1 MNTVPYIFILAGG
14 RGERLWPLSSEA
26 CRKPFLK
33 LFEEQS
39 LLALTLRRVE
49 GLVPRTHIRILTTAD
64 LREAVLHALPD
75 FPETQLLCEPEAR
88 NTAAALAYA
97 CGHLQQISPE
107 AIGIVLP
114 ADHLIRDDKTFQ
126 AALRAA
132 CHLAQTRHELVTLGI
147 SPTTP
152 ATTYGYI
159 ACGEALET
167 VADCQTC
174 QGIGFT
180 EKPDLST
187 AKTYLHAGNFLWN
200 AGIFIWEAATLKARF
215 TADAPAFLPLIEAP
229 EAAAACYPTLPK
241 IAFDYAIMEH
251 CPNFSVV
258 RGTFD
263 WDDIGTLE
271 AIERQ
276 QPCDSAGNRTLGE
289 VTCIHTADTTV
300 LTTATGH
307 RLILSD
313 VTNLFVAQT
322 PEATFICPRDCVT
335 AAQKQAF
342 DEINLHTQRTL
353 HPANEDQP

>member
-39 LLALTLRRVE
+39 LLALTLRRIE
-49 GLVPRTHIRILTTAD
+49 GFVPQSHIRILTAAD
-64 LREAVLHALPD
+64 LCEAVQHALPD
-75 FPETQLLCEPEAR
+75 FPREQILCEPEAR
-88 NTAAALAYA
+88 NTAAAAAYA
-97 CGHLQQISPE
+97 CGHLLQVSPD
-107 AIGIVLP
+107 AIGIILP
-114 ADHLIRDDKTFQ
+114 ADHLIRNAETFQ
-126 AALRAA
+126 TALHAA
-132 CHLAQTRHELVTLGI
+132 CHLAQTRNELVTLGI
-147 SPTTP
+147 TPTTP
-152 ATTYGYI
+152 ATSYGYI
-159 ACGEALET
+159 ACGDALET

-180 EKPDLST
+180 EKPDYST
-187 AKTYLHAGNFLWN
+187 AKTYLNAGNFLWN
-200 AGIFIWEAATLKARF
+200 AGIFIWKAATLKARF

-229 EAAAACYPTLPK
+229 EAAPAHYPALPK

-251 CPNFSVV
+251 CPSFSVV

-276 QPCDSAGNRTLGE
+276 LPADAAGNRMLGE
-289 VTCIHTADTTV
+289 VTALRTADTTV
-300 LTTATGH
+300 LTTASGH

-313 VTNLFVAQT
+313 VKHLFIAQT
-322 PEATFICPRDCVT
+322 NEVTFICPREQITETQQQV
-335 AAQKQAF
+335 F
-342 DEINLHTQRTL
+342 DEVHFSPKRTL
-353 HPANEDQP
+353 HPTNEDQP